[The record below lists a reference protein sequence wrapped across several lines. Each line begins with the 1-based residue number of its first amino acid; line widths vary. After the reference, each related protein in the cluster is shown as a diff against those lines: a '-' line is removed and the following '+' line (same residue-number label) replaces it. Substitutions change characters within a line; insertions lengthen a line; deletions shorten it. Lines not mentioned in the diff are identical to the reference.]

1 MRFAEEE
8 RDYKVRAHKLAL
20 ELLNLKAFDS
30 LLREEKYAEICKRA
44 LRVANATNL
53 IFPNEKMALKDGLSQ
68 PDSEKLFAVQL
79 YELLWKD
86 GDLEKRFMSFAEA
99 LEEIK
104 ASKWPIVSYFSFI
117 VHPDQFMF
125 IKPTVTQHCASLCAF
140 EINYKSNLNWL
151 TYQSVLKFSNYLRE
165 QISELKPRDMIDVQS
180 FMWCITPGV
189 Y

>member
-1 MRFAEEE
+1 M
-8 RDYKVRAHKLAL
+8 
-20 ELLNLKAFDS
+20 LNLKAFDS

-117 VHPDQFMF
+117 VHPDQFSVYKADGDTTLR
-125 IKPTVTQHCASLCAF
+125 ILVCLRV
-140 EINYKSNLNWL
+140 NYKSNLNWL

-165 QISELKPRDMIDVQS
+165 QISELKPRDIIDVQS
-180 FMWCITPGV
+180 FMW
-189 Y
+189 